1 MFFHYKKIILES
13 QPIKLVLYKRLK
25 TTLNLSWKAL
35 FSILNLGGNNTFFI
49 ISGQE
54 ARDKKKEENRCSPP
68 FFADKFLL
76 NFSSDKRHR

>member
-35 FSILNLGGNNTFFI
+35 FSLLNLAVNNTFYKI
-49 ISGQE
+49 LGQE
-54 ARDKKKEENRCSPP
+54 ARKKKEENRCSPP